1 MKIFKEDGF
10 VFVIDDGNFF
20 KITEQEFI
28 SCCKKFNGIHFDE
41 LISSSHKTNIS
52 FNKTSSDELKWIR
65 MPRKSCL
72 IIEDVDPIIKFN
84 GIYDVKSVDSIIKTH
99 GKIPDQINMYVSMG
113 KLEMITDDSAKAIL
127 IEKENLH
134 KEKPR
139 PKKEI
144 KRRDSISM
152 SSDSDDDDLESDSME
167 DRLIRNAKRIN
178 I

>member
-28 SCCKKFNGIHFDE
+28 NSCKKFNGIHFEE
-41 LISSSHKTNIS
+41 LISPSYKTNNNQIVKNNS
-52 FNKTSSDELKWIR
+52 GDLKWVR

-72 IIEDVDPIIKFN
+72 IIEDVDPVIKFN
-84 GIYDVKSVDSIIKTH
+84 GIYDIKTIESIIKTY
-99 GKIPDQINMYVSMG
+99 GKVPDQINMYISMG
-113 KLEMITDDSAKAIL
+113 KLEMITDDVAKAIL

-134 KEKPR
+134 KEKPK

-144 KRRDSISM
+144 KRRDDVSM
-152 SSDSDDDDLESDSME
+152 SDDSDDDDDSNE